1 MFSKVL
7 HLSLRDKEMIFNC
20 NFLKGNPIG
29 KRRRREFSFFGALR
43 NSFISWDLYLPLHL
57 LGGLPWCLRW
67 YKISC
72 NAGDLGSVP
81 ELGRS
86 PGIGNDNPCQYSCL
100 KNRIDRG
107 AWQAWGSMGSQREQR
122 DRHDWATNT
131 FASLSFTCIFQTFSK
146 KNKKVIYY
154 QVIKNRGVK
163 GRGIEVNGL
172 NVIKPWKIH

>member
-20 NFLKGNPIG
+20 KLSKRKPSRKKKKERIFLLWGIRELIYFLRFIFTLASFGGSSMVPQMIKKLLQCRRPGFSPWVG
-29 KRRRREFSFFGALR
+29 K
-43 NSFISWDLYLPLHL
+43 I
-57 LGGLPWCLRW
+57 PWHRKW
-67 YKISC
+67 Q
-72 NAGDLGSVP
+72 
-81 ELGRS
+81 
-86 PGIGNDNPCQYSCL
+86 PCQYSCL

-107 AWQAWGSMGSQREQR
+107 AWQAWGSMGSQIEQR

-146 KNKKVIYY
+146 KNKKIIYY